1 MNTQR
6 RVHFGHYLAY
16 GSNDFLGAG
25 AMSIIGFWILFFYT
39 TFCGLSATQATIIFA
54 TARLLDA
61 FFSPVIGYI
70 SDRFH
75 NTWLGKKFG
84 RRRFFILLAIPLV
97 PSFALMW
104 VEGQSFWYY
113 LITYCFFELVY
124 AMEIIPYETL
134 AAEMSPNYQTKAKFA
149 GARII
154 CGQIANIAAM
164 WLPGKII
171 EHLGGKESG
180 ATFLY
185 LGVIFSVFF
194 VFVALAVFLFTWERP
209 REEIASIAPRDVPTK
224 SSPFHVITDLFE
236 ELWATLR
243 IRAFRLHLGMY
254 IGGYISQDVLNA
266 VLSYII
272 AFIFLGSVATAS
284 SITTWMAIAQLVSVG
299 LAIWLTLRINAAAS
313 YRIALT
319 FFALGILGF
328 TALYVTG
335 VGDLRWFLAVAIVAG
350 LGRGALNYIPWSVYN
365 YMPDVDEIVT
375 GRRREG
381 AFAGVM
387 TFVRKLLQSAV
398 VFAVGPILDASGLI
412 RNVKVQPV
420 HVVNTAVTIM
430 LVGSLGLMIFGFL
443 VSLRFKLNR
452 DTHTVLMDEIER
464 FKKQPGMQPTTEN
477 RAIVEDLTGWKY
489 EELWGK
495 GKRG

>member
-1 MNTQR
+1 MSTPAR

-104 VEGQSFWYY
+104 VDGQSFWYY

-164 WLPGKII
+164 WLPGVII
-171 EHLGGKESG
+171 AQLGGKESG

-194 VFVALAVFLFTWERP
+194 VFVALAVYLFTWERP
-209 REEIASIAPRDVPTK
+209 REEIASIAPRDTGG
-224 SSPFHVITDLFE
+224 SPFRVITDLFH

-254 IGGYISQDVLNA
+254 IGGYISQDVLNL

-284 SITTWMAIAQLVSVG
+284 SITTWMACAQLVSVG
-299 LAIWLTLRINAAAS
+299 LAIWLTLRIHAAAS
-313 YRIALT
+313 YRIALG
-319 FFALGILGF
+319 FFSLGILGF
-328 TALYVTG
+328 ATLYFAG
-335 VGDLRWFLAVAIVAG
+335 VADIGWFLAVAVIAG
-350 LGRGALNYIPWSVYN
+350 LGRGALNFIPWSVYN

-387 TFVRKLLQSAV
+387 TFIRKLLQSGVA
-398 VFAVGPILDASGLI
+398 FAVGPILDASGLI
-412 RNVKVQPV
+412 RSVKIQPV

-443 VSLRFKLNR
+443 VSLRFRLNR

-464 FKKQPGMQPTTEN
+464 FKNQPGTEPTPEN
-477 RAIVEDLTGWKY
+477 RAVVEDLTGWKY

-495 GKRG
+495 GKS

>member
-1 MNTQR
+1 MSAPAR
-6 RVHFGHYLAY
+6 KVRFGHYLAY

-61 FFSPVIGYI
+61 FFSPVIGYV

-84 RRRFFILLAIPLV
+84 RRRFFILLAIPLL

-134 AAEMSPNYQTKAKFA
+134 AAEMSPNYQAKAKFA
-149 GARII
+149 GARIL

-164 WLPGKII
+164 WLPGVII
-171 EHLGGKESG
+171 AQLGGKESG

-209 REEIASIAPRDVPTK
+209 REEIASIAPRDTGG
-224 SSPFHVITDLFE
+224 SPFHVITDLFH

-254 IGGYISQDVLNA
+254 IGGYISQDVLNL
-266 VLSYII
+266 VLSFII

-284 SITTWMAIAQLVSVG
+284 SITTWMACAQLVSVG
-299 LAIWLTLRINAAAS
+299 LAIWLTLRIHAAAS
-313 YRIALT
+313 YRIALG
-319 FFALGILGF
+319 FFSLGILGF
-328 TALYVTG
+328 ATLYVAG
-335 VGDLRWFLAVAIVAG
+335 VTNIGWFLAVAVIAG

-387 TFVRKLLQSAV
+387 TFIRKLLQSAV
-398 VFAVGPILDASGLI
+398 AFVVGPILDASGLVTSI
-412 RNVKVQPV
+412 KIQPV
-420 HVVNTAVTIM
+420 HVVNTAVAIM

-452 DTHTVLMDEIER
+452 DTHGVLMDEIER
-464 FKKQPGMQPTTEN
+464 FKKQPGTLPSPAN

-495 GKRG
+495 GKS

>member
-1 MNTQR
+1 MTAR
-6 RVHFGHYLAY
+6 KVHFGHFLAY

-39 TFCGLSATQATIIFA
+39 TFCGLTATQATIIFA

-75 NTWLGKKFG
+75 DTWAGRRFG

-104 VEGQSFWYY
+104 VDGQSFWYY

-149 GARII
+149 GARIL

-164 WLPGKII
+164 WLPGRII
-171 EHLGGKESG
+171 EHLGGRESG
-180 ATFLY
+180 DTFLY

-194 VFVALAVFLFTWERP
+194 VLVALTVFLFTWERP
-209 REEIASIAPRDVPTK
+209 RDEIVSIAPRAAAERVH
-224 SSPFHVITDLFE
+224 SPLHVISDLLT

-254 IGGYISQDVLNA
+254 IGGYISQDVLNS

-272 AFIFLGSVATAS
+272 AFVFLGSVATAS
-284 SITTWMAIAQLVSVG
+284 SITTWMAVAQLASVG
-299 LAIWLTLRINAAAS
+299 LAIWLSLRIHAAPS
-313 YRIALT
+313 YRLALA
-319 FFALGILGF
+319 FFGSSIVGFGLLYALN
-328 TALYVTG
+328 VD
-335 VGDLRWFLAVAIVAG
+335 DLRWFLVVAVIAG

-387 TFVRKLLQSAV
+387 TFIRKLLQSAV
-398 VFAVGPILDASGLI
+398 VFAVGPILDASGLV
-412 RNVKVQPV
+412 RNVKIQPV
-420 HVVNTAVTIM
+420 QVINTAVAIM
-430 LVGSLGLMIFGFL
+430 LIGSLGLMIFGFI

-452 DTHTVLMDEIER
+452 DTHTVLMDEIDR
-464 FKKQPGMQPTTEN
+464 FKKRPGTEPSAMH

-489 EELWGK
+489 EQLWGK
-495 GKRG
+495 GRR

>member
-1 MNTQR
+1 MAAR
-6 RVHFGHYLAY
+6 PVKFGHYLAY

-25 AMSIIGFWILFFYT
+25 AMSIIGFWIFFFYT
-39 TFCGLSATQATIIFA
+39 TFCGLTGVEAAAIFT

-70 SDRFH
+70 SDHFH
-75 NTWLGKKFG
+75 RTRLGRKFG

-134 AAEMSPNYQTKAKFA
+134 AAEMSPDYKTKAKFA

-154 CGQIANIAAM
+154 CGQIANIVAM
-164 WLPGKII
+164 WLPGVII
-171 EHLGGKESG
+171 AYLGGKESA

-185 LGVIFSVFF
+185 LGVLFSVFF
-194 VFVALAVFLFTWERP
+194 VLVAIAVYLFTWERP
-209 REEIASIAPRDVPTK
+209 LEEIPAADQGPMK
-224 SSPFHVITDLFE
+224 SPFTNLRQLFSDLS
-236 ELWATLR
+236 ATLR

-254 IGGYISQDVLNA
+254 VGGYVSQDVLNN
-266 VLSYII
+266 VLAYII
-272 AFIFLGSVATAS
+272 AFMFLGSVATAS
-284 SITTWMAIAQLVSVG
+284 TITTWMAGAQLISVFA
-299 LAIWLTLRINAAAS
+299 AIWLSLRIHAAPSYRLALGLFAAAVIG
-313 YRIALT
+313 IATLYL
-319 FFALGILGF
+319 LGIH
-328 TALYVTG
+328 
-335 VGDLRWFLAVAIVAG
+335 DLTWFLAVVVIGG

-387 TFVRKLLQSAV
+387 TFVRKLLQSAAIILVGFLLDLGGLVPNTKIQPAPV
-398 VFAVGPILDASGLI
+398 VDV
-412 RNVKVQPV
+412 
-420 HVVNTAVTIM
+420 AVTVM
-430 LVGSLGLMIFGFL
+430 LVGALGLMLFGFL
-443 VSLRFKLNR
+443 VSLRFKLNSE
-452 DTHTVLMDEIER
+452 THAVLMQEIER
-464 FKKQPGMQPTTEN
+464 FKNQPGSEPSPAN
-477 RAIVEDLTGWKY
+477 RAVVEDLTGWKY
-489 EELWGK
+489 DELWGK
-495 GKRG
+495 GKH

>member
-1 MNTQR
+1 MSASTR

-39 TFCGLSATQATIIFA
+39 TFCGLTAGEAGIIFVV
-54 TARLLDA
+54 ARLLDA

-70 SDRFH
+70 SDHFH
-75 NTWLGKKFG
+75 HTWLGKKFG

-104 VEGQSFWYY
+104 VEGHSFWYY

-134 AAEMSPNYQTKAKFA
+134 AAEMSPDYRTKAKFA

-164 WLPGKII
+164 WLPGVII
-171 EHLGGKESG
+171 AYLGGKESG
-180 ATFLY
+180 DTFLY
-185 LGVIFSVFF
+185 LGILFSVFF
-194 VFVALAVFLFTWERP
+194 VFVALAVYLFTWERP
-209 REEIASIAPRDVPTK
+209 RGQIPDAGLGPMK
-224 SSPFHVITDLFE
+224 SPFTNLTQLFDDLA
-236 ELWATLR
+236 ATLR

-254 IGGYISQDVLNA
+254 LGGYISQDVLNG

-272 AFIFLGSVATAS
+272 AFMFLGAVAAS
-284 SITTWMAIAQLVSVG
+284 STITTWMAVAQLFSVFA
-299 LAIWLTLRINAAAS
+299 AIWLCLRIHAAPS
-313 YRIALT
+313 YRIALGL
-319 FFALGILGF
+319 FASAIVGIA
-328 TALYVTG
+328 TLYVMG
-335 VGDLRWFLAVAIVAG
+335 VKELHWYLAVVVVAG

-387 TFVRKLLQSAV
+387 TFIRKFMQSIAIFV
-398 VFAVGPILDASGLI
+398 VTQILDFAGLVPSVKIQPVEVVNVAVGIM
-412 RNVKVQPV
+412 
-420 HVVNTAVTIM
+420 VVGA
-430 LVGSLGLMIFGFL
+430 LGLMAFGFL

-452 DTHTVLMDEIER
+452 DTHAVLMDEIER
-464 FKKQPGMQPTTEN
+464 FRKQPHTQPTAES
-477 RAIVEDLTGWKY
+477 RAIVEDLTGWRY
-489 EELWGK
+489 EQLWGK
-495 GKRG
+495 GKAVS

>member
-1 MNTQR
+1 MSTPAR

-104 VEGQSFWYY
+104 VDGQSFWYY

-164 WLPGKII
+164 WLPGVII
-171 EHLGGKESG
+171 AQLGGKESG

-194 VFVALAVFLFTWERP
+194 VFVALAVYLFTWERP
-209 REEIASIAPRDVPTK
+209 REEIASIAPRDTGG
-224 SSPFHVITDLFE
+224 SPFHVITDLFH

-254 IGGYISQDVLNA
+254 IGGYISQDVLNL

-284 SITTWMAIAQLVSVG
+284 SITTWMACAQLVSVG
-299 LAIWLTLRINAAAS
+299 LAIWLTLRIHAAAS
-313 YRIALT
+313 YRIALG
-319 FFALGILGF
+319 FFSLGILGF
-328 TALYVTG
+328 ATLYFAG
-335 VGDLRWFLAVAIVAG
+335 VADIGWFLAVAVIAG
-350 LGRGALNYIPWSVYN
+350 LGRGALNFIPWSVYN

-387 TFVRKLLQSAV
+387 TFIRKLLQSGVA
-398 VFAVGPILDASGLI
+398 FAVGPILDASGLI
-412 RNVKVQPV
+412 RSVKIQPV

-443 VSLRFKLNR
+443 VSLRFRLNR

-464 FKKQPGMQPTTEN
+464 FKNQPGTEPTPEN
-477 RAIVEDLTGWKY
+477 RAVVEDLTGWKY

-495 GKRG
+495 GKS